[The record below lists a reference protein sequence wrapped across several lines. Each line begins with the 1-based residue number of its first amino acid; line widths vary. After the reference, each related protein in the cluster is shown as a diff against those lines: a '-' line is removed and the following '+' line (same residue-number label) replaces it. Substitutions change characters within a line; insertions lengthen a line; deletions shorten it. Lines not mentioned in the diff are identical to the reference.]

1 MSAWK
6 QSRFYHP
13 FLISVS
19 VIVAVIFYSGIV
31 LAEDITGR
39 IIIGTVWLLVSA
51 GWFGQYLHKRK
62 LEQKNSIND

>member
-1 MSAWK
+1 
-6 QSRFYHP
+6 
-13 FLISVS
+13 VS
-19 VIVAVIFYSGIV
+19 LIVAIIFYSGIV

-62 LEQKNSIND
+62 LEQTKISDE